1 VNIVKANLLGEGV
14 IMSIYKIHL
23 LVCGGTTCTSSQSL
37 KLVDNL
43 NESIIKHGL
52 TDEVEVVVTGCFGFC
67 EMGPIVKVYPEN
79 VFYVKVQP
87 EDADEIVSEHVIK
100 GHRVQRL
107 QYEEPSLNMK
117 LEGQTEPPYY
127 KKQIRIALR
136 NCGFINPEKIDEYI
150 ANDGYQAL
158 AKCIAEMTRDEVLDT
173 IDKSGLRGRG
183 GGGFPTGLKWKLT
196 NKSVSAQKYI
206 ICNADE
212 GDPGSFKDRSILE
225 GDPHSVLEAM
235 AIAGYAIGASH
246 GYIYIRAEYPLAL
259 RTLEIAISQAE
270 ELGLLGKNILG
281 TGFDF
286 DIELRYGAGA
296 FVCGEETALIHS
308 IEGSRGEPAIKPPF
322 PAESGVWGKPTCI
335 NNVETLANIPPIILK
350 GADWFRKIGTDKS
363 PGTKVFSLSGN
374 IKNVGLVE
382 VPLGMSLREVIYGIS
397 GGIKDDKKFK
407 AVQTGGS
414 SGGCITSENLDI
426 PIDYESLN
434 NIGSMMGSGGMVV
447 MDQDNCMVNIAK
459 FFLEFNVDESCGK
472 CTPCRIGT
480 KRLYEILEKITNGN
494 GTEQDLVD
502 LKELCEIIKDTALC
516 GLGQAAPNPIL
527 STINYFYDE
536 YLAHVRDKKCP
547 AGVCQALITPKI
559 PE

>member
-1 VNIVKANLLGEGV
+1 LKIYLLGEGV
-14 IMSIYKIHL
+14 IMSSYKIHL
-23 LVCGGTTCTSSQSL
+23 LVCGGTACVSSQSL

-43 NESIIKHGL
+43 NKSIIKHGL
-52 TDEVEVVVTGCFGFC
+52 TDKVEVVVTGCFGLC
-67 EMGPIVKVYPEN
+67 EMGPIIKVNPDD
-79 VFYVKVQP
+79 VIYVKVQP
-87 EDADEIVSEHVIK
+87 EDAEEIVSDHVIK
-100 GHRVQRL
+100 GSRIERL
-107 QYEEPSLNMK
+107 LYEEPSLNMK
-117 LEGQTEPPYY
+117 LEGLNAHSYY
-127 KKQIRIALR
+127 KKQIRIVLR
-136 NCGFINPEKIDEYI
+136 NCGFINPDKIDEYI
-150 ANDGYQAL
+150 ANDGYQSL
-158 AKCIAEMTRDEVLDT
+158 AKCITEMSREDVIDT
-173 IDKSGLRGRG
+173 IVKSGLRGRG
-183 GGGFPTGLKWKLT
+183 GGGYPTGLKWKLT
-196 NKSVSAQKYI
+196 NERVSAQKYI

-235 AIAGYAIGASH
+235 AIAGYAIGANH

-259 RTLEIAISQAE
+259 RTLEIAIAQAK
-270 ELGLLGKNILG
+270 ELGLLGENILG

-286 DIELRYGAGA
+286 DVELRYGAGA
-296 FVCGEETALIHS
+296 FVCGEETALIQS

-322 PAESGVWGKPTCI
+322 PAESGVWGNPTCI

-350 GADWFRKIGTDKS
+350 GADWFRKIGSDKS

-382 VPLGMSLREVIYGIS
+382 VPFGTSLREVIYGIS

-426 PIDYESLN
+426 PIDYETLN

-480 KRLYEILEKITNGN
+480 KRLYEMLEKITYGN

-502 LKELCEIIKDTALC
+502 LKELCDIIKDTALC